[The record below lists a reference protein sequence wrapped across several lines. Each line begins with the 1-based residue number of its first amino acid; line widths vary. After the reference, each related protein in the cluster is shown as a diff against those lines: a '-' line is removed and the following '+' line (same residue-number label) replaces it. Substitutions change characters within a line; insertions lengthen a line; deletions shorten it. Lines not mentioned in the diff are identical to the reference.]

1 MRLRLAICVVG
12 AALASASA
20 ALASPSIEIRG
31 VAARVT
37 VIPESRSDIAVTIS
51 RSDPRLPLRVRKFG
65 DRVYLSGDVARRV
78 HGCRAADGSRSV
90 AIWGQSAIPYE
101 QLPELVVRTPMA
113 VRLTVTDGV
122 FGEIG
127 PSASVD
133 FTNEGC
139 GDWKIADVLGRL
151 HLNQAGAG
159 DLHAGA
165 AGPSDLSVVG
175 SGSVSAGD
183 IRGGLKAVSSS
194 SGDVTVATLS
204 GPFDGRVAG
213 AGNITVTA
221 GSVGAMTIAIAGSG
235 SVTFGGVADSLHATI
250 AGSGGVTVAKVTG
263 PVVRQVF
270 GSGAIRVNRIPP
282 PKRWGQHFAAH
293 ARGGHV

>member
-1 MRLRLAICVVG
+1 MRLRLTIGVFVAV
-12 AALASASA
+12 LASASA
-20 ALASPSIEIRG
+20 ALAAPSIEIRG

-37 VIPESRSDIAVTIS
+37 VVPESRSDIAVTIS
-51 RSDPRLPLRVRKFG
+51 RPDPRLPLRVRKFG
-65 DRVYLSGDVARRV
+65 ERVYLSGDVARRV

-90 AIWGQSAIPYE
+90 AIWGRSVIPYD
-101 QLPELVVRTPMA
+101 QLPELVVRTPTA

-139 GDWKIADVLGRL
+139 GDWKIADVAGRL
-151 HLNQAGAG
+151 RLNQAGSG

-175 SGSVSAGD
+175 LGSVSAGE
-183 IRGGLKAVSSS
+183 IRGGLKAVSSG
-194 SGDVTVATLS
+194 SGDVTVANLS

-270 GSGAIRVNRIPP
+270 GTGAVRVNRIPP
-282 PKRWGQHFAAH
+282 PKRWGQHFASH